1 MKLIVCHLIATK
13 TLILVQN
20 SMKGLRG
27 TRSIKEIKFEV
38 VWDELDKTRVCK
50 ENKTQSI

>member
-13 TLILVQN
+13 TLILGQN
-20 SMKGLRG
+20 SVKGLRG

-38 VWDELDKTRVCK
+38 VWGELESNTSLQRR
-50 ENKTQSI
+50 